1 MYLDLWAERILAL
14 LLLDLPVMESFLEF
28 ELLIYKLVFWILYPL
43 LVQPKNLHHR
53 YVLKVE
59 FDYVILGL
67 FQV

>member
-1 MYLDLWAERILAL
+1 
-14 LLLDLPVMESFLEF
+14 MESFLEF

-53 YVLKVE
+53 YVLEVE